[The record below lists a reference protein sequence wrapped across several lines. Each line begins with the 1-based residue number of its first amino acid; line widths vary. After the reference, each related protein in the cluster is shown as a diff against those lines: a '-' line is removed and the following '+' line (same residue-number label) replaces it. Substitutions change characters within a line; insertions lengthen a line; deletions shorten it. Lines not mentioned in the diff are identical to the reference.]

1 MIGKSLS
8 VAEKAFLVLCGL
20 FLISPSH
27 PSFAF
32 VNSALTA
39 KVHPN
44 SPQECTVSVIEI
56 GPEIDG
62 VWQPQLALLYD
73 TQPGLARVRR
83 IYGYFARPNSNEPAE
98 VLDVDAVDR
107 HVGFYLAYQIVKGIV
122 SSGLVTIGITTG
134 VDRCGVQPFLTNSK
148 AQVQRTIETVRN
160 YTESPSFSVPTGLSV
175 STQDFR
181 DEMKRLLL
189 AGQNILQLRKLFVD
203 RTLAPKAWDWSAQT
217 LRANADHNETRLSFV
232 LERAGQRGLL
242 LERWGDHF
250 ATLKWHRDGLPE
262 V

>member
-62 VWQPQLALLYD
+62 GWQPQLALLYD
-73 TQPGLARVRR
+73 TQLG
-83 IYGYFARPNSNEPAE
+83 
-98 VLDVDAVDR
+98 
-107 HVGFYLAYQIVKGIV
+107 
-122 SSGLVTIGITTG
+122 
-134 VDRCGVQPFLTNSK
+134 
-148 AQVQRTIETVRN
+148 
-160 YTESPSFSVPTGLSV
+160 
-175 STQDFR
+175 
-181 DEMKRLLL
+181 
-189 AGQNILQLRKLFVD
+189 
-203 RTLAPKAWDWSAQT
+203 
-217 LRANADHNETRLSFV
+217 
-232 LERAGQRGLL
+232 
-242 LERWGDHF
+242 
-250 ATLKWHRDGLPE
+250 
-262 V
+262 